1 MKNFH
6 QNLLITLAL
15 GLCVLCAFQWYGQ
28 TLQRNQ
34 MEGLHQLIYEKSSAI
49 QSYTNSIK
57 TMDRQI
63 TLLDGRIAELKETV
77 KTNDQIMLT
86 QKREL
91 NRLEFISRGLTN
103 QIVEYKKGVETL
115 EAKLKEAY
123 DGVKKQNESIK
134 ELVAQRD
141 EFVKKSND
149 SVKER
154 NDIPTKY
161 NELVQRVEKLQGA
174 IPADK

>member
-6 QNLLITLAL
+6 QNLLIALAL
-15 GLCVLCAFQWYGQ
+15 SLCVLCAYQWYGQ

-34 MEGLHQLIYEKSSAI
+34 IEGLNQLIYEKSSAI

-63 TLLDGRIAELKETV
+63 AQMDAHMAELKETI
-77 KTNDQIMLT
+77 KTNDLLVLN

-91 NRLEFISRGLTN
+91 NKLESTSELLSS
-103 QIVEYKKGVETL
+103 QIAEYKKGVATL

-123 DGVKKQNESIK
+123 DGVKKQNDSIK

-141 EFVKKSND
+141 EFVQKFND

-154 NDIPTKY
+154 NDIVTKY

-174 IPADK
+174 KPAEK